1 MKYMETPAW
10 EFPPETTSGNSPSLR
25 PRQQTHYTKEN
36 DAKDFLLEKKKKQ
49 AGGREYTAVHCRCEF
64 GRIFVPISNRSRNRL
79 MRLLT
84 V

>member
-36 DAKDFLLEKKKKQ
+36 DPKDSLEEKK
-49 AGGREYTAVHCRCEF
+49 
-64 GRIFVPISNRSRNRL
+64 RSEQVEASTL
-79 MRLLT
+79 
-84 V
+84 

>member
-36 DAKDFLLEKKKKQ
+36 DAKDFLLEKK
-49 AGGREYTAVHCRCEF
+49 
-64 GRIFVPISNRSRNRL
+64 RSEQVEECTL
-79 MRLLT
+79 EM
-84 V
+84 